1 MDYDHSIVEQKWQ
14 KIWYGAKINEARIKD
29 KTKPK
34 FFIHFA
40 YPGISGYL
48 HIGHMRGFTYSDVI
62 ARYKAMH
69 GYNVIFPAGFHAS
82 GLPSVSLAKR
92 VERRDPKMLTYL
104 KDNGCPDDIIQ
115 KLSDPQFAV
124 DFFSRVYVEDYWKR
138 FGFFIDY
145 SRQMTTI
152 SPGYN
157 KFIQWQFRKIN
168 EAHLLTQKEHYAPFC
183 PNCGPVA
190 VDTSETDISRGGTA
204 EVQEFTIL
212 KFKMQL
218 DGMEYVLPAATL
230 RPETVFGVT
239 NMWLNPDL
247 EYTRAKVDGEQWL
260 LSAQAAKKLEYQGKK
275 VEALGAINGKELE
288 GKEAEAPLTGRKVP
302 ILAGPFVDP
311 DVATG
316 VVMSVP
322 AHAPYDWIA
331 LHDLG
336 MPVEPIV
343 IINIEGY
350 KIPAEEI
357 CKSMGVANQHDAEKL
372 ELATEEIYKK
382 EFHTGVLNERCG
394 AYAGRRVNEIKDDVR
409 KELVEKGLGGVM
421 REFSEPVVCRCGSPI
436 FIKQI
441 PDQWFIKYSDAE
453 LTEKSKAWASQMN
466 IFPKE
471 YYDEMP
477 RVLDWFGDRACIRKG
492 AWLGTEFPFKDGWI
506 VEPISDSTLY
516 PAYYTLAHLV
526 NEGLLAPQEMTEEF
540 FDYAFLGKG
549 GAPADANRK
558 ALWDKAKEEF
568 DYWYPVDI
576 NLGGKEHKT
585 VHFPV
590 FVMNHVAVL
599 PPKRWPKGIFVHWW
613 VTQEGGE
620 KMSKSKGGAEPI
632 PGAVGKYGADAL
644 RLYYVHI
651 GSPFIDIEWD
661 PEAAFRYR
669 NRIEKIWRLV
679 EKIAAAPEGTPAQ
692 IDRWLTSALNRRLI
706 AVEEAMKEYDLRRMA
721 NEAVFALVDDIEWFF
736 ERGGTNRT
744 VMREAVGALIRLIA
758 PITPHLAEECYALL
772 GGNGFVSQAQY
783 PSVAK
788 EEISESA
795 EAAEELIR
803 KVIADVSEILKVTE
817 LKPKRLILYPSPEW
831 KRKVQG
837 HIAEPQARLSAPKE
851 HAAPEAH
858 AAEKGKSADVGETIK
873 WAMAQPDLR
882 QFAKEIPKFATKL
895 VTDIKK
901 MGDEGIAKLALTA
914 SIDEPAALKDAAP
927 TMARKFE
934 CTVDV
939 FSAGDNQAY
948 DPQGKA
954 RNAAPGRPAIYVE

>member
-1 MDYDHSIVEQKWQ
+1 MDYDHGAVEQKWQ
-14 KIWYGAKINEARIKD
+14 KKWFDAKANEARISD

-82 GLPSVSLAKR
+82 GIPSVSLAKR
-92 VERRDPKMLTYL
+92 VERKDPKMLTYL
-104 KDNGCPDDIIQ
+104 KDNGCPDEVIQ
-115 KLSDPQFAV
+115 KMADPQFV
-124 DFFSRVYVEDYWKR
+124 IGFFSRVYVEDYWKR

-152 SPGYN
+152 SPGYS
-157 KFIQWQFRKIN
+157 KFIQWQFRKLN
-168 EAHLLTQKEHYAPFC
+168 EARLLIQKEHYAPFC

-190 VDTSETDISRGGTA
+190 VDTSETDISRGGNA
-204 EVQEFTIL
+204 EAQEFTIL

-218 DGMEYVLPAATL
+218 EGAEYVLPAATL

-239 NMWLNPDL
+239 NMWLNPDV
-247 EYTRAKVDGEQWL
+247 EYVMAKVDDENWL
-260 LSAQAAKKLEYQGKK
+260 LSPHAAKKLKYQGKK
-275 VEALGAINGKELE
+275 LEIFGTIKGSELVGKAVEV
-288 GKEAEAPLTGRKVP
+288 PLTGRRVP
-302 ILAGPFVDP
+302 ILAGPFVNP
-311 DVATG
+311 DMATG

-336 MPVEPIV
+336 FPVQPIV

-350 KIPAEEI
+350 KVPAEEI
-357 CKSMGVANQHDAEKL
+357 CNSMGVSNQHDNEKL

-382 EFHTGVLNERCG
+382 EFHTGVLNEKCG
-394 AYAGRRVNEIKDDVR
+394 IYAGRHISEIKDEV
-409 KELVEKGLGGVM
+409 KNELIEKGLGGVM
-421 REFSEPVVCRCGSPI
+421 REFSEPVVCRCGSPV

-441 PDQWFIKYSDAE
+441 PDQWFIKYSDEA
-453 LTEKSKAWASQMN
+453 LTEKSKNWASQMS

-471 YYDEMP
+471 YYEEMP
-477 RVLDWFGDRACIRKG
+477 KVLEWFGDRACIRKG

-526 NEGLLAPQEMTEEF
+526 NEGRLAPQEMTEEF

-549 GAPADANRK
+549 EAPADAKRK
-558 ALWDKAKEEF
+558 ALWEKAKEEF
-568 DYWYPVDI
+568 EYWYPVDI

-599 PPKRWPKGIFVHWW
+599 PKRGWPKGIFVHWW
-613 VTQEGGE
+613 VTQKGGE
-620 KMSKSKGGAEPI
+620 KISKSKGGAEPI
-632 PGAVGKYGADAL
+632 PGAVSKYGADAL

-679 EKIAAAPEGTPAQ
+679 ERIAAAPAGAPAQ
-692 IDRWLTSALNRRLI
+692 IDKWLVSMLNRRLT

-721 NEAVFALVDDIEWFF
+721 NEAVFALVDDIEWFL
-736 ERGGTNRT
+736 ERGGTNKR
-744 VMREAVGALIRLIA
+744 VMRKAAETLVRIIA

-772 GGNGFVSQAQY
+772 GGNGFVSQVQY

-795 EAAEELIR
+795 EAAEELI
-803 KVIADVSEILKVTE
+803 KGAIADVSEILKVTQIR
-817 LKPKRLILYPSPEW
+817 PKRLVLYTSPEW

-837 HIAEPQARLSAPKE
+837 HAAEMSRMESRLSAPKE
-851 HAAPEAH
+851 HAAENG
-858 AAEKGKSADVGETIK
+858 KGADVGETIK
-873 WAMAQPDLR
+873 WAMAQSDLR
-882 QFAKEIPKFATKL
+882 QFAKDIPKFATK
-895 VTDIKK
+895 VITDMKK
-901 MGDEGIAKLALTA
+901 MGDEGIAKLAQAA
-914 SIDEPAALKDAAP
+914 SMDELAALKDAAP
-927 TMARKFE
+927 MLSRKFE
-934 CTVDV
+934 CAVDV
-939 FSAGDNQAY
+939 FSSGDNQAY

-954 RNAAPGRPAIYVE
+954 RNAAPGRPAIFME